1 MHAALFTR
9 SKARARGKLLWAALL
24 RACGILAV
32 AKRWVR
38 RHGVVVL
45 TFHRVLTDD
54 ALARTASLPGMVVRE
69 RTFERFLDYAAGK
82 YEFVNLSQ
90 EPDWR
95 SGPRLRLAVTFD
107 DGWSDNAST
116 AFPIA
121 QRFGVPI
128 LIFIVTERMG
138 AALPFWP
145 ERAASVLEQSFHGL
159 HNIRQVER
167 AIDDL
172 KGLTAEKRDQQIGL
186 LVAERSE
193 PAAAPPVDTTLTWQ
207 QIAQLHGEGVA
218 FGSHSMTHE
227 ILTAVSLAQAEQEI
241 TGSRRRMEQEL
252 GVPCGLFAY
261 PNGDCSTEVREMVAR
276 AGYKYA
282 FLNQDP
288 GVWTTGCNP
297 HLVPRMNVCEYH
309 FMDANGNFSPLI
321 FDYAV
326 IWSAAKGLVAEK
338 IRGLWKKLGGQR

>member
-38 RHGVVVL
+38 RHGMVVL

-54 ALARTASLPGMVVRE
+54 ELARTASLPGMVVRE

-107 DGWSDNAST
+107 DGWSDNASA

-121 QRFGVPI
+121 HRYGVPI
-128 LIFIVTERMG
+128 LIFIVTEKMG

-159 HNIRQVER
+159 HNIRHVER

-172 KGLTAEKRDQQIGL
+172 KGLTAEERDQQIGL

-193 PAAAPPVDTTLTWQ
+193 AAAAPHVDTTLTWQ

-227 ILTAVSLAQAEQEI
+227 ILTAIPPAQAEQEI

-252 GVPCGLFAY
+252 GVPCRLFAY
-261 PNGDCSTEVREMVAR
+261 PNGGCSTEVSKLVAR
-276 AGYKYA
+276 AGYTYA

-288 GVWTTGCNP
+288 GVWTAGCNP

-309 FMDANGNFSPLI
+309 FVDANGNFSPLI

-326 IWSAAKGLVAEK
+326 IWSAAKGLVAQK
-338 IRGLWKKLGGQR
+338 IRGLWKKLAGER